1 MLKLFN
7 TLTRKKEIF
16 TPLKNKKVGLYTCGP
31 TVYQYAHLG
40 NMRAYIFEDILKRA
54 LLINGYKI
62 NHVMNITDVG
72 HLVSDADEG
81 EDKIERE
88 ARRTKKSAWD
98 IARFYEDIFKKDI
111 ADLNILP
118 PDIWCRATEHIK
130 DQIALIKKLEK
141 NGHTY
146 RINDGIY
153 FDTSTFRGYGKLA
166 EKNIKGIKAGA
177 RVAQG
182 EKRHATD
189 FALWKF
195 SPSTEGGLPS
205 EALLA
210 QRSRGEAGAKE
221 GTPKRQMEWDSP
233 WGKGFPGWHLECS
246 AMSMKYL
253 GETIDIHCGG
263 IEHIQIHHTNEIA
276 QSEGATGKPFVR
288 YWVHGN
294 FLLAKGGKM
303 AKSEGNFITL
313 RELKERGFDPVDFRY
328 FTLTAHYR
336 SPLTFSWK
344 ALEAARAARKNLV
357 SFLQEIRTAT
367 PDKTLKKANSRVLA
381 TYQARFQKA
390 VNDDLALPA
399 ALSVLWELVAVA
411 RKEPHPPFVAVL
423 NTIFWFDHLLGLDLK
438 RTASETETPPPE
450 IAELAREREKKR
462 AAGDF
467 AAADA
472 LRKQIQK
479 FGWQIKDTP
488 EGPKI
493 SRDSTL

>member
-1 MLKLFN
+1 MLKLTN

-40 NMRAYIFEDILKRA
+40 NLRTYIFEDILKRA
-54 LLINGYKI
+54 LLINGYKVT
-62 NHVMNITDVG
+62 HVINITDVG

-81 EDKIERE
+81 EDKIEYQ
-88 ARRTKKSAWD
+88 ARREKKSAWD

-111 ADLNILP
+111 ADLNIMP
-118 PDIWCRATEHIK
+118 PDIWCRATEHIA

-141 NGHTY
+141 NGYTY

-177 RVAQG
+177 RVKQG
-182 EKRHATD
+182 EKRNPTD

-195 SPSTEGGLPS
+195 SDSI
-205 EALLA
+205 
-210 QRSRGEAGAKE
+210 K
-221 GTPKRQMEWDSP
+221 KREMEWDSP

-253 GETIDIHCGG
+253 GATLDIHCGG
-263 IEHIQIHHTNEIA
+263 IDHIQIHHANEIA
-276 QSEGATGKPFVR
+276 QSEGATGKPFAR

-294 FLLAKGGKM
+294 FLLALRSPAERDEAGAEEGRM
-303 AKSEGNFITL
+303 AKSKGNFITL
-313 RELKERGFDPVDFRY
+313 NDIKERGFDPLDFRY
-328 FTLTAHYR
+328 FVLGAHYR

-344 ALEAARAARKNLV
+344 ALEAARATRKNLET
-357 SFLQEIRTAT
+357 FLQEIRTAT
-367 PDKTLKKANSRVLA
+367 PDKTLKKANNRVLA
-381 TYQARFQKA
+381 TYQARFEKA
-390 VNDDLALPA
+390 VNDDLALPI
-399 ALSVLWELVAVA
+399 ALSVLWELVAAA
-411 RKEPHPPFVAVL
+411 RKTPHPPFAAVL
-423 NTIFWFDHLLGLDLK
+423 NTIFWFDHVLGLNLK
-438 RTASETETPPPE
+438 HAASEKEMPSPQIE
-450 IAELAREREKKR
+450 ELAREREKKR
-462 AAGDF
+462 TTNDF

-479 FGWQIKDTP
+479 LGWQINDTP

-493 SRDSTL
+493 SREISRGSTS

>member
-1 MLKLFN
+1 MLKLTN
-7 TLTRKKEIF
+7 TLTRKKEVF

-40 NMRAYIFEDILKRA
+40 NLRTYIFEDILKRA
-54 LLINGYKI
+54 LLINGYKVT
-62 NHVMNITDVG
+62 HVMNITDVG

-98 IARFYEDIFKKDI
+98 IARFYEDVFKKDI
-111 ADLNILP
+111 TDLNIMP
-118 PDIWCRATEHIK
+118 PDTWCRATEHIE

-141 NGHTY
+141 NGYTY

-153 FDTSTFRGYGKLA
+153 FDTSKFRGYGKLA
-166 EKNIKGIKAGA
+166 EKNIMGIKAGA
-177 RVAQG
+177 RVEQG
-182 EKRHATD
+182 EKYYATD
-189 FALWKF
+189 FALWKL
-195 SPSTEGGLPS
+195 SDPT
-205 EALLA
+205 
-210 QRSRGEAGAKE
+210 K
-221 GTPKRQMEWDSP
+221 KREMEWDSP

-253 GETIDIHCGG
+253 GALFDIHCGG
-263 IEHIQIHHTNEIA
+263 IDHIQIHHTNEIA

-294 FLLAKGGKM
+294 FLLAGASSPSEALAKGGKM

-313 RELKERGFDPVDFRY
+313 HELKKRSFDPLDFRY
-328 FTLTAHYR
+328 FVLGAHYR
-336 SPLTFSWK
+336 SPLTFSWE
-344 ALEAARAARKNLV
+344 ALEAARTARKNLV

-367 PDKTLKKANSRVLA
+367 PDKILKKANNRVLA

-390 VNDDLALPA
+390 VNDDLALPT

-411 RKEPHPPFVAVL
+411 RKTPHPPFSAVL
-423 NTIFWFDHLLGLDLK
+423 NTIFWFDHMLGLNLK
-438 RTASETETPPPE
+438 HAASKKETPPPE
-450 IAELAREREKKR
+450 IEELAREREKKR
-462 AAGDF
+462 KTNDF
-467 AAADA
+467 AAADK
-472 LRKQIQK
+472 LREKIQSL
-479 FGWQIKDTP
+479 GWQINDTP

-493 SRDSTL
+493 SRDSTS